1 MSDLAYKYYNQLDT
15 LDLSDLEI
23 LLDKINNL
31 IFTKKESQNSEIE
44 SGLAFFNSIKGS
56 VQREI
61 KLEEEL
67 VSALDE
73 KYANSNWYKYHSGS
87 CSKQRTSLRK
97 CLKYNQFLRK
107 RRTHGIYFFTFT
119 FWLVLYS

>member
-23 LLDKINNL
+23 LLDKINSL

-44 SGLAFFNSIKGS
+44 SGLTFFNSIKGS

-73 KYANSNWYKYHSGS
+73 KYANSN
-87 CSKQRTSLRK
+87 
-97 CLKYNQFLRK
+97 
-107 RRTHGIYFFTFT
+107 
-119 FWLVLYS
+119 